1 MSIRASIFTILTN
14 TEQLRYSK
22 FYRIWAIKVKIMV
35 TNIFIYLRIM
45 SDCNQFSQNSYVISV
60 YVCPTHLTSIVSRI

>member
-1 MSIRASIFTILTN
+1 MAIHVSIFTVLTN

-22 FYRIWAIKVKIMV
+22 FYLIRVIKVKIMV

-45 SDCNQFSQNSYVISV
+45 SDTASIFTKFTSHFCVHLSYTVN
-60 YVCPTHLTSIVSRI
+60 